1 MSPLRREEG
10 GKTDI
15 QFLFKG
21 IGIIVLLRAC
31 QGLFEIYL
39 RVMYHRWSTGDAST
53 SGAEE
58 RGEIK
63 RYRL

>member
-39 RVMYHRWSTGDAST
+39 RVMNHRWSTGDASKLFT
-53 SGAEE
+53 P
-58 RGEIK
+58 
-63 RYRL
+63 